1 MRAIFASNIAGA
13 RPSRLSRAGV
23 ATLRFASK
31 IAGLAAGICRI
42 VQRRIGHARWVR
54 LGVCLALAL
63 STPAFADSDECTKRN
78 RFGQCPDDSDEEY
91 KGGAGFFMSVELS
104 SLARAASTQASSV
117 AEVTMVA
124 AHVSMSFGSPHVRY
138 FAALD
143 LGVGAAFATEGLAY
157 DVQLLPLGVG
167 FELSRPEH
175 TAFIGVAT
183 GIGASGAPGALP
195 SAGMI
200 PVQVSTMLRLSK
212 GFNLLSRTRVSWLL
226 NRTSRDNGSPTVPF
240 ADELDALLALQR
252 SGEWNYLE
260 GSYVGIAYREL
271 EGARFIGVVFGK
283 GGGEEV
289 FDGYT
294 NAEKEQRAQ
303 DRRSR

>member
-1 MRAIFASNIAGA
+1 MVIT
-13 RPSRLSRAGV
+13 V
-23 ATLRFASK
+23 ATA
-31 IAGLAAGICRI
+31 
-42 VQRRIGHARWVR
+42 
-54 LGVCLALAL
+54 
-63 STPAFADSDECTKRN
+63 TPAFADSDECTKRN

-91 KGGAGFFMSVELS
+91 KGGGGFFVGLELS
-104 SLARAASTQASSV
+104 SVARAATTQASSV
-117 AEVTMVA
+117 AEVTMVS
-124 AHVSMSFGSPHVRY
+124 AHVSLSSGYPHLRY
-138 FAALD
+138 FATLD
-143 LGVGAAFATEGLAY
+143 LGAGVAFATEGLAY

-167 FELSRPEH
+167 IELSRPEH

-200 PVQVSTMLRLSK
+200 PVQVTTMVRLSK
-212 GFNLLSRTRVSWLL
+212 GFNMLSRTRASWLIK
-226 NRTSRDNGSPTVPF
+226 RTSRDDGSPTVPF

-271 EGARFIGVVFGK
+271 EGARFLGVVFGK

>member
-1 MRAIFASNIAGA
+1 MRSVLI
-13 RPSRLSRAGV
+13 V
-23 ATLRFASK
+23 TTLA
-31 IAGLAAGICRI
+31 
-42 VQRRIGHARWVR
+42 V
-54 LGVCLALAL
+54 
-63 STPAFADSDECTKRN
+63 STPAFADPDECTTRN
-78 RFGQCPDDSDEEY
+78 RFGQCPDDHDEEY
-91 KGGAGFFMSVELS
+91 EGGAGFFMSVELS

-117 AEVTMVA
+117 AEVTMVS
-124 AHVSMSFGSPHVRY
+124 AHVSMSFGYPHVRY

-143 LGVGAAFATEGLAY
+143 LAAGAAFASEGLAY
-157 DVQLLPLGVG
+157 DVQLLPVGVG

-200 PVQVSTMLRLSK
+200 PVQVTTMLRLTK
-212 GFNLLSRTRVSWLL
+212 GLNLMSRTRVSWLI
-226 NRTSRDNGSPTVPF
+226 NRTSRDNGSPTASF

-271 EGARFIGVVFGK
+271 EGARFVGVVFGK

-294 NAEKEQRAQ
+294 NAEKEERARG
-303 DRRSR
+303 RR

>member
-1 MRAIFASNIAGA
+1 M
-13 RPSRLSRAGV
+13 
-23 ATLRFASK
+23 
-31 IAGLAAGICRI
+31 
-42 VQRRIGHARWVR
+42 
-54 LGVCLALAL
+54 
-63 STPAFADSDECTKRN
+63 STPAFAESDECTDANRN
-78 RFGQCPDDSDEEY
+78 RFGQCPYDDDEEY
-91 KGGAGFFMSVELS
+91 QGGGGFFMSVELS
-104 SLARAASTQASSV
+104 SVGRLANTQASSV
-117 AEVTMVA
+117 AEVTMVS
-124 AHVSMSFGSPHVRY
+124 AHVSFSSGYPHLRY
-138 FAALD
+138 FATLD
-143 LGVGAAFATEGLAY
+143 LGAGVAFATEGLAY

-167 FELSRPEH
+167 IELSRPEH

-200 PVQVSTMLRLSK
+200 PVQVTTMFRLSK
-212 GFNLLSRTRVSWLL
+212 SLNLMSRTRASWLI
-226 NRTSRDNGSPTVPF
+226 NRTSRDNGSRTASF

-271 EGARFIGVVFGK
+271 EGAHFVGIVFGK